1 MSKSTEAIWVAK
13 ALEYLK
19 GKTVETVEYMSDDEM
34 DGMMWNMKPLCIK
47 FTDGTWIFPM
57 CDDEG
62 NDGGALAWY
71 KGGKTDTL
79 PVIWWEKEKK
89 TVSIKDVNKEIA
101 EEWNNGK

>member
-1 MSKSTEAIWVAK
+1 MSNKDDKSTEAIWVAK

-34 DGMMWNMKPLCIK
+34 EGMMWNQKPLCIK

-57 CDDEG
+57 SDDEG

-71 KGGKTDTL
+71 KGGKSDTI
-79 PVIWWEKEKK
+79 PVLWWSNDE
-89 TVSIKDVNKEIA
+89 
-101 EEWNNGK
+101 

>member
-1 MSKSTEAIWVAK
+1 
-13 ALEYLK
+13 
-19 GKTVETVEYMSDDEM
+19 
-34 DGMMWNMKPLCIK
+34 
-47 FTDGTWIFPM
+47 M